1 MVCAGIWKYFI
12 KQKTVSFEK
21 FKKIMEGKETTI
33 DILCKEIAK
42 LKKEL
47 RKNNKIFSQHNTF
60 LREKNLLEEYR
71 LWVKE
76 RWGKKKW
83 K

>member
-21 FKKIMEGKETTI
+21 FKKIMEIKETTI

-47 RKNNKIFSQHNTF
+47 RKSNEIFSQHNTF

-76 RWGKKKW
+76 R
-83 K
+83 